1 MKILCVADTVTQSLL
16 ELDNGKL
23 PVEGVDLLIACGDL
37 PPEYLSSLRNRYNA
51 PLYYVLG
58 NHDLRYQSAP
68 PVGCG
73 HIDRRIVHISGMT
86 VAGFSG
92 SRWYNGGMN
101 QYSEKEMKRFIQKM
115 RFRFWRNKGVDIV
128 VTHAPPRF
136 IHDAEDLCHRGF
148 RIFRWFIDKYKP
160 RYFLHGHIHTNFSN
174 DAERITSINSTSI
187 INCYGYYILE
197 I

>member
-16 ELDNGKL
+16 EPDKEG
-23 PVEGVDLLIACGDL
+23 PVPHDIDLVIACGDL
-37 PPEYLSSLRNRYNA
+37 PPEYLSALRNRYNA

-73 HIDRRIVHISGMT
+73 HIDRRIVHFSD
-86 VAGFSG
+86 VVLAGFSG
-92 SRWYNGGMN
+92 SRWYNGGIN
-101 QYSEKEMKRFIQKM
+101 QYSEKEMNRSIQKM
-115 RFRFWRNKGVDIV
+115 RFQFWRSKGVDIV
-128 VTHAPPRF
+128 VTHAPPRY

-148 RIFRWFIDKYKP
+148 RSFSRFIDKYKP
-160 RYFLHGHIHTNFSN
+160 RYFLHGHIHTHFDDDS
-174 DAERITSINSTSI
+174 ERITSINSTSV
-187 INCYGYYILE
+187 INCYGYYVLE

>member
-1 MKILCVADTVTQSLL
+1 MRILCVADTVTQALL
-16 ELDNGKL
+16 EPGG
-23 PVEGVDLLIACGDL
+23 EGPAIDAIDLVIACGDL
-37 PPEYLSSLRNRYNA
+37 PPEYLTSLRNRYNV

-58 NHDLRYQSAP
+58 NHDLRYLSSP

-73 HIDRRIVHISGMT
+73 HIDRRIINFSSLKL
-86 VAGFSG
+86 AGFSG

-101 QYSEKEMKRFIQKM
+101 QYSEKEMSSFLKRM
-115 RFRFWRNKGVDIV
+115 RFALWRSKGVDIV

-160 RYFLHGHIHTNFSN
+160 RYFLHGHIHAHFEDDS
-174 DAERITSINSTSI
+174 ERVTSINSTSV
-187 INCYGYYILE
+187 INCYGYYVLE

>member
-23 PVEGVDLLIACGDL
+23 SIEGIDLVIACGDL
-37 PPEYLSSLRNRYNA
+37 PPEYLTSLRNRYNV

-58 NHDLRYQSAP
+58 NHDLRYQSSP

-73 HIDRRIVHISGMT
+73 HIDRSIVHFSGIT
-86 VAGFSG
+86 FSGFSG

-101 QYSEKEMKRFIQKM
+101 QYSEKEMTRFIQKM
-115 RFRFWRNKGVDIV
+115 RFRFWRNKGFDIV

-148 RIFRWFIDKYKP
+148 RIFRWLLDKYKP
-160 RYFLHGHIHTNFSN
+160 RYFLHGHIHALFEDDS
-174 DAERITSINSTSI
+174 ERITSINSTTI
-187 INCYGYYILE
+187 INCYGYYVLE